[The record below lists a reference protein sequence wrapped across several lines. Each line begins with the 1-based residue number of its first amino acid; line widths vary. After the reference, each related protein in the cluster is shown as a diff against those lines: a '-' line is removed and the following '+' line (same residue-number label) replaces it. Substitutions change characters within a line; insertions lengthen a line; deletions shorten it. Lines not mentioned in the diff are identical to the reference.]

1 MNLFDRVTLLATG
14 LVAIYLIFRFVQ
26 DYRRKEPH
34 PLYDIYYMISFT
46 VLLVAGLLLIA
57 FTYDALANPLVV
69 VVAYLIPLGLSLG
82 LVSEFH
88 ERFAKLY
95 LVYGIAGLIGI
106 MVTKFG
112 GVEGWDTVVLAT
124 FHSTAGLLI
133 FFIPIFAVKSG
144 KVPGGFIMV
153 TVGGTLI
160 GIGGIALA
168 FLKAGAPILSAE
180 IIFTI
185 LAPLLLLMALSF
197 AWGFVKKIVAVAKA
211 E

>member
-14 LVAIYLIFRFVQ
+14 LVAIYLIVRFVQ
-26 DYRRKEPH
+26 DYLRKEPR
-34 PLYDIYYMISFT
+34 PVYNIYYMISFT

-57 FTYDALANPLVV
+57 FTYSALENPLVIV
-69 VVAYLIPLGLSLG
+69 VSYLIPLGLALG
-82 LVSEFH
+82 LVTEFH
-88 ERFAKLY
+88 ERFSKLY
-95 LVYGIAGLIGI
+95 LVYGLVGLIGI
-106 MVTKFG
+106 TATKFG
-112 GVEGWDTVVLAT
+112 GVEGWDTVILAI

-180 IIFTI
+180 VIFTI
-185 LAPLLLLMALSF
+185 LAPLLLLMALTF
-197 AWGFVKKIVAVAKA
+197 AWGFVKKIVSAAHA
-211 E
+211 G